1 MTAVSCRPFALLP
14 RVSSVSPTLQRD
26 DTVVTEQTGLLLL
39 VCVALVPPRLRATHS
54 VSSARRRPRSQD
66 SAVTAPRDVLS
77 PGLSWSLAEPR
88 PGQLFLEGMG
98 PKTAVSGA
106 PAPE

>member
-1 MTAVSCRPFALLP
+1 M
-14 RVSSVSPTLQRD
+14 SPTLQRD

-39 VCVALVPPRLRATHS
+39 VCMAPVLPRLRAMRS
-54 VSSARRRPRSQD
+54 VSSARRRPSSQD
-66 SAVTAPRDVLS
+66 SAVTAPRDVLG

-88 PGQLFLEGMG
+88 PGQLFLEEMG

-106 PAPE
+106 PPPE